1 VKVRWTV
8 SARADLLEVVEY
20 VFAENPDAAVRM
32 RSRIRH
38 STRHLVEHPEIG
50 RIVPE
55 LGDPTLRELVIPPY
69 RVVYLVLSDEFHI
82 MGVIHSKRLMPDFEK
97 RS

>member
-1 VKVRWTV
+1 MKVRWTV
-8 SARADLLEVVEY
+8 SARTDLLEVFEY
-20 VFAENPDAAVRM
+20 VFTENPDAAVRL
-32 RSRIRH
+32 RSRIQR

-55 LGDPTLRELVIPPY
+55 LGDPTLRELIVPPY
-69 RVVYLVLSDEFHI
+69 RVVYLVLSDELHI
-82 MGVIHSKRLMPDFEK
+82 MGVIHSKRLMPDFGN